1 MFFVIGGANIDLY
14 CKSDKELILKDS
26 NPCKM
31 SFSFGG
37 VARNVVE
44 NLRNLNE
51 DVSFVSAFGDDYFA
65 DGMIK
70 DLERRDVDLSFSI
83 RCSGFSSSIYMA
95 ILNENDMFIGMN
107 DMSVIS
113 QIKKENIDF
122 LAKYVNEDDYVF
134 IDTNLDHDL
143 IEYILNNV
151 KGIKVADAISANK
164 AVKLQGLTDK
174 IDCLK
179 MNLLEAKALSQR
191 PLYLETETIE
201 YMKDLVN
208 EGTKEVLITG
218 KNYLYVGNKDGVFKF
233 NHDAYRPK
241 PVNVSGAGDALI
253 AYYMS
258 AKNKGLDTDGASKQ
272 ALIASVLTVDDEN
285 AVRDMNL
292 DVINKE
298 AEKIN
303 ITKETY

>member
-83 RCSGFSSSIYMA
+83 RCSGFASSTYMA

-151 KGIKVADAISANK
+151 KGIKVSDAISANK
-164 AVKLQGLTDK
+164 AVKLQGLTNK
-174 IDCLK
+174 LSYLK

-208 EGTKEVLITG
+208 EGTNEVLITG
-218 KNYLYVGNKDGVFKF
+218 KNYLYVATKDGVYKYT
-233 NHDAYRPK
+233 HDAYREK

-258 AKNKGLDTDGASKQ
+258 AKNKGLDTDEACKQ

-285 AVRDMNL
+285 AVRDMNV
-292 DVINKE
+292 DTINKE
-298 AEKIN
+298 AQNIN
-303 ITKETY
+303 ITKENY